1 MSQSFIRPAAFGAIM
16 FASSALNNVFV
27 TYYLDVFSSLP
38 AWAFISGQCI
48 FALWNASNDP
58 LFGYLSD
65 ISGLKRTRAI
75 RFGGWLWCLSFLFI
89 WIPISSSSS
98 SLSTTSPKSGILEV
112 IHFSLSLCLYDG
124 ALTFVELNHSAL
136 LSDGALGRTQGE
148 RAVANAWAAT
158 AAGLGSLS
166 SLIAHSCWKGSSD
179 MSLFRTFALCLSIVC
194 LVVFEVSYRILE
206 EGNTR
211 GEKDGGGGMK
221 IGSVAEISQLQ
232 LFKSSKS
239 SIDGVSG
246 NSTSSSFA
254 GSGPMSRTGGGGG
267 GGVASHVPT
276 VRVFLSQIASQPNF
290 LIFSVLSALQVFDCT
305 FEKNFFSQFLS
316 VLAPSSPSSSM
327 LSSSLP
333 SLSSSPSS
341 FDSTSSLLPPTVSTS
356 SSLSSLDAAS
366 GMGVSSSDGGLL
378 ITQALQSSA
387 ISLSFFLPHVGT
399 VFFTPFIR
407 SNGLYATI
415 RSIFV
420 FRLALLAIATIVGRA
435 TMGPFL
441 VTLFMLTNR
450 VASETVCR
458 LSPLVIADVVDEDA
472 FLHQRKTRLSASI
485 VGSSAFPGKLA
496 QSIAPI
502 LGYLLLHSST
512 GTPPPPSFSA
522 LPSSSMSNGAD
533 TDMSSIRNRSS
544 LVWML
549 LLTVPVVTVI
559 SQWLLWRSFTL
570 HGAHLKLVKEKAE
583 ADEDRDDDD
592 NDVVA

>member
-1 MSQSFIRPAAFGAIM
+1 MSILLKRPAAFGAIM

-27 TYYLDVFSSLP
+27 TYYLEVFSSLP

-58 LFGYLSD
+58 VFGYLSD
-65 ISGLKRTRAI
+65 ISGLKRTKAI
-75 RFGGWLWCLSFLFI
+75 RYGGWLWCLSFLFI
-89 WIPISSSSS
+89 WIPTSSTRNGV
-98 SLSTTSPKSGILEV
+98 LDAL
-112 IHFSLSLCLYDG
+112 HFALSLCLYDG

-166 SLIAHSCWKGSSD
+166 SLIAHSCWKGAFD
-179 MSLFRTFALCLSIVC
+179 MGTFRTFALCLSIVC
-194 LVVFEVSYRILE
+194 CIVFELSYRILE
-206 EGNTR
+206 DGNTR
-211 GEKDGGGGMK
+211 GEKDASYSLHGKMG
-221 IGSVAEISQLQ
+221 
-232 LFKSSKS
+232 
-239 SIDGVSG
+239 
-246 NSTSSSFA
+246 STSDHSQSLVTKSTTATSSRA
-254 GSGPMSRTGGGGG
+254 IDAGGGGG
-267 GGVASHVPT
+267 TSHVPT

-316 VLAPSSPSSSM
+316 ALAPSTISSSI
-327 LSSSLP
+327 SSTP
-333 SLSSSPSS
+333 SDL
-341 FDSTSSLLPPTVSTS
+341 TSSLLPQGVSVTTLGAAPNFINTDS
-356 SSLSSLDAAS
+356 HIQGIIESPINQNNAWLSS
-366 GMGVSSSDGGLL
+366 GTVLL
-378 ITQALQSSA
+378 LTQTLQSSA

-415 RSIFV
+415 RLIFV
-420 FRLALLAIATIVGRA
+420 FRLILLALVTFIGRA
-435 TMGPFL
+435 SMGPFF

-485 VGSSAFPGKLA
+485 VGSAAFPGKLA

-502 LGYLLLHSST
+502 LGYLLLHSPT
-512 GTPPPPSFSA
+512 T
-522 LPSSSMSNGAD
+522 SSSVSSSGRTTNTED
-533 TDMSSIRNRSS
+533 TNDATMTQNRSG

-549 LLTVPVVTVI
+549 LLGVPIITVL
-559 SQWLLWRSFTL
+559 SQWFLWRSFTL
-570 HGAHLKLVKEKAE
+570 QGAHLKLVKEKAE
-583 ADEDRDDDD
+583 AEEDIVDGDHHHHS
-592 NDVVA
+592 VA

>member
-1 MSQSFIRPAAFGAIM
+1 M
-16 FASSALNNVFV
+16 
-27 TYYLDVFSSLP
+27 
-38 AWAFISGQCI
+38 
-48 FALWNASNDP
+48 
-58 LFGYLSD
+58 
-65 ISGLKRTRAI
+65 
-75 RFGGWLWCLSFLFI
+75 
-89 WIPISSSSS
+89 
-98 SLSTTSPKSGILEV
+98 
-112 IHFSLSLCLYDG
+112 
-124 ALTFVELNHSAL
+124 
-136 LSDGALGRTQGE
+136 
-148 RAVANAWAAT
+148 
-158 AAGLGSLS
+158 
-166 SLIAHSCWKGSSD
+166 
-179 MSLFRTFALCLSIVC
+179 
-194 LVVFEVSYRILE
+194 
-206 EGNTR
+206 
-211 GEKDGGGGMK
+211 
-221 IGSVAEISQLQ
+221 
-232 LFKSSKS
+232 
-239 SIDGVSG
+239 
-246 NSTSSSFA
+246 
-254 GSGPMSRTGGGGG
+254 
-267 GGVASHVPT
+267 
-276 VRVFLSQIASQPNF
+276 
-290 LIFSVLSALQVFDCT
+290 
-305 FEKNFFSQFLS
+305 
-316 VLAPSSPSSSM
+316 
-327 LSSSLP
+327 
-333 SLSSSPSS
+333 
-341 FDSTSSLLPPTVSTS
+341 
-356 SSLSSLDAAS
+356 
-366 GMGVSSSDGGLL
+366 SSSDGGLL
-378 ITQALQSSA
+378 LTQALQSSA

-435 TMGPFL
+435 TLGPFL

-512 GTPPPPSFSA
+512 STPPPPSV

-583 ADEDRDDDD
+583 ADEDREDYDD